1 MQNPPA
7 KQPSKTER
15 EIFLEALER
24 STPEERAAFLDVACA
39 NNPSLRAGV
48 EALLG
53 HVREDR
59 FLETPVVDRSGKP
72 GESAKDAVTVLA
84 GEEKPGDQVGRYKL
98 LQQIGEGGVGIVF
111 MAEQVEPVRRRVAV
125 KLLRPGM
132 DTKSVI
138 ARFESE
144 RQALALMD
152 HPNIARVLDA
162 GSTEKGR
169 PYFVME
175 LVRGI
180 RITDYC
186 DQNNLPTRD
195 RLELFIQVC
204 QAIQHAHQK
213 GIIHRDI
220 KPSNILVTLHD
231 GVPVPKV
238 IDFGI
243 AKASDQRLTD
253 KTQFTQF
260 QAFIGTPAYISPEQ
274 AEMSGLDIDTRTD
287 IYSLGVL
294 LYELLTGRTPFDP
307 QALVASGLDGMR
319 KTIREQDPMPPSTRL
334 RTMLDGERTTTARRQ
349 QMEPAKLGSLL
360 RGDLD
365 WIVLKSLEKDRTR
378 RYETANAMAMDVR
391 RFLQNEPVQAR
402 PPSRIYR
409 FQKLVRRNK
418 LPFTA
423 AAAFAIALIAGL
435 TLSTWQFL
443 EKSVAYQRA
452 VTAEQEQS
460 RLRLEAEQ
468 ARLQAE
474 EQALASSRRAYAADM
489 RLVEQALEANN
500 LGRAQDLL
508 QRYRPIERAGNG
520 VAVDQLDLRGWE
532 WRYLWRQARSDAL
545 FTLCQL
551 TNEVFA
557 IEVSH
562 DGRWAALGERG
573 NGGLSIW
580 DLRARQ
586 ELARFPAVEGRD
598 SFAFSP
604 VAPLLAFSSFASP
617 DEAAPSPRPL
627 PPERE
632 DGLST
637 TGARPGLANAG
648 SSMAIEPYSQAGFA
662 RQAGGRIRLWDFMT
676 RRVVGDFPLPGPCQA
691 LAFSADG
698 TKLLAAVGHAGFILW
713 SVPDGI
719 ELARV
724 PAVRPDNR
732 SGMGGAAAIS
742 PDLSLA
748 ARALGEGRLHVV
760 DIASGRELWTAEAA
774 DEYVLALAFSPDAT
788 LLASAAGFVE
798 SAIRLWDVAS
808 GKEVARLDGHRTYV
822 RSLQFWP
829 DGETLASASGDQ
841 TILLWDVGSL
851 RFFPPRSG
859 SPEAAQPRPH
869 FGPFPRHPRMRV
881 AELQPFATLRGHRTE
896 VWSVALAPD
905 STTLISGGKDGEVC
919 VWDTTTLRHEPAHVT
934 LPVPVRTWSFAP
946 DGSAIYALEHN
957 GRVSLWTGTDLQSSQ
972 TLLQLDAKF
981 ADALL
986 SPEGRLAVRT
996 AEGTIQVWDLQPVAM
1011 VQEFTAADRG
1021 ASLMSFLKESD
1032 HLVTKGTHT
1041 PDFHNL
1047 NVKTGVKMESWAF
1060 TQPAGLSVNVISLD
1074 GRWLAG
1080 FGSDGTG
1087 SLRNTDT
1094 GHEQQ
1099 LTFDPGR
1106 STHAAF
1112 SPDSRWLAAVNGLGN
1127 CHLWDTTTGQKPA
1140 ILRGFLQG
1148 MHSVGFSPDGQR
1160 LAIGSNGNEAVKLWD
1175 LNSLEELL
1183 TLKGQGSMFDSVTF
1197 SPDGN
1202 LLASTNARGILH
1214 VWRAPSF
1221 DEIAQHDARS
1231 K

>member
-1 MQNPPA
+1 MSNSPA
-7 KQPSKTER
+7 NHPSNTER
-15 EIFLEALER
+15 EIFLQALDR
-24 STPEERAAFLDVACA
+24 SVPEERAAFLDVACA

-48 EALLG
+48 EALLRHAMDDG
-53 HVREDR
+53 
-59 FLETPVVDRSGKP
+59 FLETPVVGRSASTDP
-72 GESAKDAVTVLA
+72 LRDAADQGTVVVA
-84 GEEKPGDQVGRYKL
+84 EERPGDQVGRYKL

-111 MAEQVEPVRRRVAV
+111 MAEQVEPVRRRVAI

-132 DTKSVI
+132 DTRAVL

-186 DQNNLPTRD
+186 DQNNLPTAE
-195 RLELFIQVC
+195 RLQLFIQVC

-220 KPSNILVTLHD
+220 KPSNIMVTLHD

-243 AKASDQRLTD
+243 AKAIDRQLTD

-274 AEMSGLDIDTRTD
+274 AEMSGLDIDTRAD

-294 LYELLTGRTPFDP
+294 LYELLTGQTPFDAN
-307 QALVASGLDGMR
+307 ALVASGLDVMR
-319 KTIREQDPMPPSTRL
+319 RTIREQEPVSPSTRL
-334 RTMLDGERTTTARRQ
+334 RTMLDADRTTTARRQ
-349 QMEPAKLGSLL
+349 QSEPAKLSSLL

-365 WIVLKSLEKDRTR
+365 WIVLKALEKDRTR
-378 RYETANAMAMDVR
+378 RYETANALAMDVR
-391 RFLQNEPVQAR
+391 RFLEHEPVQAR
-402 PPSRIYR
+402 PPSSAYR
-409 FQKLVRRNK
+409 FQKLIRRNK
-418 LPFTA
+418 LLFAAGAAVA
-423 AAAFAIALIAGL
+423 AALMIGL
-435 TLSTWQFL
+435 TLSTWQFI
-443 EKSVAYQRA
+443 EKSRAYQRA
-452 VTAEQEQS
+452 VDAEQEQN

-468 ARLQAE
+468 AQLQAE
-474 EQALASSRRAYAADM
+474 QQALASSRRAYAADM

-500 LGRAQDLL
+500 LGRAQDIL
-508 QRYRPIERAGNG
+508 QRYRPNG
-520 VAVDQLDLRGWE
+520 VSDIGTPANELDLRGWE
-532 WRYLWRQARSDAL
+532 WRYLWRQASSDSL

-557 IEVSH
+557 IQVSH

-604 VAPLLAFSSFASP
+604 VAPLLAFSSFRSP
-617 DEAAPSPRPL
+617 RELSPSPRPFREGED
-627 PPERE
+627 PSPE
-632 DGLST
+632 S
-637 TGARPGLANAG
+637 AFAN
-648 SSMAIEPYSQAGFA
+648 Q
-662 RQAGGRIRLWDFMT
+662 GGRIQLWDPMT
-676 RRVVGDFPLPGPCQA
+676 RRIVAEIPLSGPCQA

-698 TKLLAAVGHAGFILW
+698 SKLLAAVGNSGFVLW
-713 SVPDGI
+713 SVPDGA

-724 PAVRPDNR
+724 PASRPDDR
-732 SGMGGAAAIS
+732 PGIGGAIAIS
-742 PDLSLA
+742 RDLALA
-748 ARALGEGRLHVV
+748 ARALGEGRIQVV
-760 DIASGRELWTAEAA
+760 DLASGRELWTATAA
-774 DEYVLALAFSPDAT
+774 DEYVMALAFSPDGT
-788 LLASAAGFVE
+788 VLASGAGFVE

-808 GKEVARLDGHRTYV
+808 GREIARLDGHRTYV

-841 TILLWDVGSL
+841 TIHLWDVGGV
-851 RFFPPRSG
+851 RFFPQRPG
-859 SPEAAQPRPH
+859 PPEASQARPD
-869 FGPFPRHPRMRV
+869 FGPFQRRPRMRM
-881 AELQPFATLRGHRTE
+881 AELQPFATLRGHQTE

-905 STTLISGGKDGEVC
+905 NTTLLSGAKDGEVC
-919 VWDTTTLRHEPAHVT
+919 VWDTATLRHEPAHVT
-934 LPVPVRTWSFAP
+934 LPVPVRTWSFTP
-946 DGSAIYALEHN
+946 DGSAILALDHN
-957 GRVSLWTGTDLQSSQ
+957 GRVSLWSGTDFQSSQ
-972 TLLQLDAKF
+972 TLLELGGEV
-981 ADALL
+981 ADALF
-986 SPEGRLAVRT
+986 SAEGRLAVRT
-996 AEGTIQVWDLQPVAM
+996 ADGTIQVWDLQPAAL
-1011 VQEFTAADRG
+1011 VQEFATAVRG
-1021 ASLMSFLKESD
+1021 ASLMCFLDGSD
-1032 HLVTKGTHT
+1032 HLVTKATHT
-1041 PDFHNL
+1041 SDFHNL
-1047 NVKTGVKMESWAF
+1047 SVKTGVKMESWSF
-1060 TQPAGLSVNVISLD
+1060 TRPAGLSMTVISPD

-1087 SLRNTDT
+1087 ILRNTET
-1094 GHEQQ
+1094 GEEQP

-1106 STHAAF
+1106 GSHAAF
-1112 SPDSRWLAAVNGLGN
+1112 SPEGRWLAAVNALGN
-1127 CHLWDTTTGQKPA
+1127 GHLWDTTTGQKTA
-1140 ILRGFLQG
+1140 IVRGFLQG

-1183 TLKGQGSMFDSVTF
+1183 TLKGQGSMFDSVAF
-1197 SPDGN
+1197 SPDSS
-1202 LLASTNARGILH
+1202 LLASSNARGILH
-1214 VWRAPSF
+1214 IWRAPSF
-1221 DEIAQHDARS
+1221 EEIAQHDARS
-1231 K
+1231 R